1 MVIGWNRQFDVT
13 WRISSSSP
21 SLFLHLPQRLRFLRR
36 QRSTGHGGRNDA
48 KRRREAGLE
57 LSGMGWDWDG
67 PMVHIWGKPTVA
79 HKKLSAVALPTAI
92 FPWTKYAILT
102 NLILTS
108 PFLQRRGPLHP
119 SRCVARCQAFATAPL
134 EALGNHPLDGPE
146 GLTGLHQG
154 SFAAILGGGASPTDC
169 LSCFIIVSARSN
181 IFYLFHI

>member
-1 MVIGWNRQFDVT
+1 MADATTRSGDVK
-13 WRISSSSP
+13 RGSSC
-21 SLFLHLPQRLRFLRR
+21 R
-36 QRSTGHGGRNDA
+36 A
-48 KRRREAGLE
+48 
-57 LSGMGWDWDG
+57 WDG
-67 PMVHIWGKPTVA
+67 TGMVQWSIFWGKPTVA

-181 IFYLFHI
+181 ILSISYIII

>member
-1 MVIGWNRQFDVT
+1 MADATTRSGDVKRGSSCWGWDGTVQWSNGPYFGANLQ
-13 WRISSSSP
+13 WPLKNS
-21 SLFLHLPQRLRFLRR
+21 QRLHCQQQFSRESLNSFI
-36 QRSTGHGGRNDA
+36 RNGVLGT
-48 KRRREAGLE
+48 R
-57 LSGMGWDWDG
+57 
-67 PMVHIWGKPTVA
+67 
-79 HKKLSAVALPTAI
+79 
-92 FPWTKYAILT
+92 TKYAILT

-134 EALGNHPLDGPE
+134 EALGNHPVDGPE